1 MKVTRRST
9 MTGSDRLPLDG
20 CLPSGKLSPS
30 DGRVPPDKRFPS
42 DGRVP
47 SGDERLR
54 ALMHCAFGGLDA
66 PDDTSERMIDMIR
79 NEERTERSAAGAG
92 AGRIARE
99 GWTHRLPARAAA
111 AALAGAMLVGGGA
124 YAAVQTN
131 FFQSAF
137 GDKGQ
142 EDVEMHEVLDEG
154 KTIPYTL
161 PSMTWVEADPAEAER
176 IVGDYV
182 EEVGQTLETNG
193 YTLTVEDCL
202 VDENGLGVAT
212 YTLANPD
219 GVGGYDAGYGAFCM
233 GPDDAVGQ
241 PGLEGATPR
250 REIEE
255 GWTSGTLYDYHDIK
269 DESLSTAT
277 EAHVVRYF
285 ASSLGTTDES
295 GLDWS
300 LPARDSGGYAEEH
313 IVFKPT
319 KELPATEFASAS
331 GETLSISPI
340 GLVGPFDESGGEG
353 ALNPDRLVVRF
364 TDGSEYVVFDD
375 APDAEELIRNVVFG
389 YYLGED
395 GDTDNGVAYLFN
407 RLVDVD
413 AVESVVCSSPDGEVV
428 FTPQA

>member
-1 MKVTRRST
+1 MKEMGRIVPADR
-9 MTGSDRLPLDG
+9 DRLPSGG
-20 CLPSGKLSPS
+20 CSPS
-30 DGRVPPDKRFPS
+30 DGRFPPDTWSPS
-42 DGRVP
+42 D
-47 SGDERLR
+47 DERLR
-54 ALMHCAFGGLDA
+54 ALMHRAFGGLEA
-66 PDDTSERMIDMIR
+66 PDDISERMIDMIR

-92 AGRIARE
+92 TGLGRGGVGHAARRE

-124 YAAVQTN
+124 YAAVQTD

-142 EDVEMHEVLDEG
+142 EDVEMHEVLEEG

-176 IVGDYV
+176 IVGDCV

-233 GPDDAVGQ
+233 GPDDAIST
-241 PGLEGATPR
+241 PGLEGATPQQ
-250 REIEE
+250 EIED
-255 GWTSGTLYDYHDIK
+255 GWTLGTSYDYHDIK

-285 ASSLGTTDES
+285 ASSLGATDEN

-300 LPARDSGGYAEEH
+300 LPAQGSGGYAEEH

-319 KELPATEFASAS
+319 KELPATEFVAAS
-331 GETLSISPI
+331 GEALSISPI
-340 GLVGPFDESGGEG
+340 GLVAPFDESGGEG
-353 ALNPDRLVVRF
+353 ALYPDRLVVRF
-364 TDGSEYVVFDD
+364 TDGSEYVVFDNG
-375 APDAEELIRNVVFG
+375 PDAQELIYNVVFG
-389 YYLGED
+389 FYLG
-395 GDTDNGVAYLFN
+395 GDTDHGIAYLFN

-413 AVESVVCSSPDGEVV
+413 AIESVVCSTPDGEVV

>member
-1 MKVTRRST
+1 MKATRRST
-9 MTGSDRLPLDG
+9 MAGSDRLPLDG
-20 CLPSGKLSPS
+20 RLPS
-30 DGRVPPDKRFPS
+30 DKRFPS
-42 DGRVP
+42 NGGVP
-47 SGDERLR
+47 SDSRAPSDDERLR
-54 ALMHCAFGGLDA
+54 ALMHRAFGGLDA
-66 PDDTSERMIDMIR
+66 PDDISERMIDMIR

-124 YAAVQTN
+124 YAAVQTD

-142 EDVEMHEVLDEG
+142 EDVEMHEVLEEG

-193 YTLTVEDCL
+193 YTFTVEDCL

-212 YTLANPD
+212 YALANPD

-250 REIEE
+250 HEIEE
-255 GWTSGTLYDYHDIK
+255 GWTVGTLYDYHDIK
-269 DESLSTAT
+269 DESLSTST

-285 ASSLGTTDES
+285 ASSLGTTDEN

-300 LPARDSGGYAEEH
+300 LPTQDGGGYAEEH

-319 KELPATEFASAS
+319 KELPATEFVAAS
-331 GETLSISPI
+331 GEALSISPI
-340 GLVGPFDESGGEG
+340 GLVAPFDESGSDEG
-353 ALNPDRLVVRF
+353 ALYPDRLVVRF
-364 TDGSEYVVFDD
+364 TDGSEYVVFDNG
-375 APDAEELIRNVVFG
+375 PDAQELIHNVVFG

-395 GDTDNGVAYLFN
+395 GETDNGIAYLFN

-428 FTPQA
+428 FMPQA

>member
-1 MKVTRRST
+1 MKETQRNT
-9 MTGSDRLPLDG
+9 MAGPDRLPSKG
-20 CLPSGKLSPS
+20 GSPSNKWSPS
-30 DGRVPPDKRFPS
+30 D
-42 DGRVP
+42 
-47 SGDERLR
+47 DERLR
-54 ALMHCAFGGLDA
+54 ALMRCALGGLDA
-66 PDDTSERMIDMIR
+66 PDDISERMIDMIR
-79 NEERTERSAAGAG
+79 NEERAERSTAGSGTHRAT
-92 AGRIARE
+92 RE

-124 YAAVQTN
+124 YAAVQTD

-142 EDVEMHEVLDEG
+142 EDVEMHEVLEEG

-193 YTLTVEDCL
+193 YTFTVEDCL

-255 GWTSGTLYDYHDIK
+255 GWTVGTLYDYHDIK

-285 ASSLGTTDES
+285 ASSLGTTDEN

-300 LPARDSGGYAEEH
+300 LSAADSGGYAEEH

-319 KELPATEFASAS
+319 KELPATEFAAAS
-331 GETLSISPI
+331 GEALSISPI
-340 GLVGPFDESGGEG
+340 GLVAPFDESGSDEG
-353 ALNPDRLVVRF
+353 ALYPDRLVVHF
-364 TDGSEYVVFDD
+364 TDGSEYVVFDNG
-375 APDAEELIRNVVFG
+375 PDAQELIYNVVFG
-389 YYLGED
+389 YYLG
-395 GDTDNGVAYLFN
+395 GDTDHGIAYLFN

-413 AVESVVCSSPDGEVV
+413 AIESVVCSTPDGEVV

>member
-1 MKVTRRST
+1 MKATRRST
-9 MTGSDRLPLDG
+9 MAGSDRLPPDG
-20 CLPSGKLSPS
+20 CLPSDKWFPSNGGVPS
-30 DGRVPPDKRFPS
+30 DSRAPS
-42 DGRVP
+42 D
-47 SGDERLR
+47 DERLR
-54 ALMHCAFGGLDA
+54 ALMHRAFGGLDA
-66 PDDTSERMIDMIR
+66 PDDISERMIDMIR

-124 YAAVQTN
+124 YAAVQTD

-212 YTLANPD
+212 HTLANPD

-250 REIEE
+250 REIED
-255 GWTSGTLYDYHDIK
+255 GWTLGTSYDYHDIK

-285 ASSLGTTDES
+285 ASSLGATDEN

-300 LPARDSGGYAEEH
+300 LPAQGSGGYAEEH

-319 KELPATEFASAS
+319 KELPATEFVAAS
-331 GETLSISPI
+331 GEALSISPI
-340 GLVGPFDESGGEG
+340 GLVAPFDESGGEG
-353 ALNPDRLVVRF
+353 ALYPDRLVVRF
-364 TDGSEYVVFDD
+364 TDGSEYVVFDNG
-375 APDAEELIRNVVFG
+375 PDAQELIYNVVFG
-389 YYLGED
+389 FYLG
-395 GDTDNGVAYLFN
+395 GDTDHGIAYLFN

-413 AVESVVCSSPDGEVV
+413 AIESVVCSTPDGEVV